1 MSIGLSTDRLKTL
14 RQSNNCQ
21 TRWFSLTP
29 ATVVVTCTFSLAP
42 DRIDEELLIIERIK
56 RGERMDHLRP
66 SAAARPIL
74 GTNGQIIGASK
85 IARDITEQNLAQDL
99 QSESFHIACLNTVS
113 HMALGLAHV
122 RRLLYVAMTRAKDEL
137 DLVVPQRFYTYQ
149 QSKAGDRH
157 VYSCRSRFIPDGI
170 IDSFD
175 CQAWH
180 DRVQGSNR
188 TAKKTG
194 ATTDVAASLRRMWR

>member
-66 SAAARPIL
+66 SAAARPICKSGKKPADIPASPEAVYAKSGWISWFDWLGSGRIYQHNKSNFKKARAFVRKLGLKSSKEWTKYARSGKRPIDIPAHPQRIYADSGWAGMADWL
-74 GTNGQIIGASK
+74 GTGRVAVPGRQ
-85 IARDITEQNLAQDL
+85 
-99 QSESFHIACLNTVS
+99 QSEVQTV
-113 HMALGLAHV
+113 A
-122 RRLLYVAMTRAKDEL
+122 
-137 DLVVPQRFYTYQ
+137 
-149 QSKAGDRH
+149 
-157 VYSCRSRFIPDGI
+157 
-170 IDSFD
+170 
-175 CQAWH
+175 
-180 DRVQGSNR
+180 
-188 TAKKTG
+188 
-194 ATTDVAASLRRMWR
+194 

>member
-29 ATVVVTCTFSLAP
+29 AIVVV
-42 DRIDEELLIIERIK
+42 
-56 RGERMDHLRP
+56 
-66 SAAARPIL
+66 
-74 GTNGQIIGASK
+74 
-85 IARDITEQNLAQDL
+85 
-99 QSESFHIACLNTVS
+99 
-113 HMALGLAHV
+113 
-122 RRLLYVAMTRAKDEL
+122 
-137 DLVVPQRFYTYQ
+137 
-149 QSKAGDRH
+149 
-157 VYSCRSRFIPDGI
+157 PDGI

-188 TAKKTG
+188 AAKKTG